1 MNYPIKSFNS
11 NNGIVVMDFDAG
23 KFEVEILRDELSPQ
37 WAIETFLCKIKEPF
51 VLYDGKSEAY
61 HTEFN
66 YVVFQCSIGSDRVE
80 SSSEQLFQKAKEANK
95 NYLEKLSRL
104 NAD

>member
-11 NNGIVVMDFDAG
+11 DNGIVVMDFGAG
-23 KFEVEILRDELSPQ
+23 EFEVGILRDELSPQ
-37 WAIETFLCKIKEPF
+37 WRTETFLCKMEEPF
-51 VLYDGKSEAY
+51 VLYDGESEAY

-66 YVVFQCSIGSDRVE
+66 FVVFQCTLDGRIE
-80 SSSEQLFQKAKEANK
+80 SGSEQLFQKAKEANK